1 MIVVSRGLWYFHG
14 IEKHNRYGKEKS
26 TKSMEDTASIKPSEY
41 INLSFWNEFQ
51 NSLSALLN
59 VSIAIY
65 DKDGFVLSPPSK
77 ENEICEIIKKQTTK
91 GMELYRDSYKKAIAK
106 AIQTAEPYIYKCY
119 TNQHIF
125 VIPIILDRN
134 MSMAVIGGHVYL
146 SEDDF
151 REFIKRAAGFG
162 LDEVTINELER
173 RVKIV
178 QPKDFFTK
186 PHIVNAVAVPF
197 LRSLY
202 LQGFYE
208 KKYYQMQ
215 SVIDAATPNLLP
227 GKQGEDRYRHIFNA
241 MAVLFDVDTVCV
253 MEKYDKQ
260 TYHTVAAFGR
270 QSSLISNLAISD
282 SLDIIKKVGESK
294 KPAACDSIPDIK
306 DMGLPLG
313 ITSIHIFPMTI
324 WDKVFGL
331 LCIFNTKIPTES
343 IKLLTLL
350 ANQLSFVLEGMKV
363 DRHVMEKTKGI
374 NIPEE
379 AYKTI
384 ASILDQEELYN
395 AILNKSAELVGAEQ
409 GSLML
414 LDGEDTTLTVKA
426 SKGIDKS
433 ILENVKVKTGEG
445 ISGMVI
451 EKGIPIIAKDIESET
466 FGRKNRSRYKTKSLV
481 SIPLKIGSRTIG
493 VINIA
498 DKITGEVFSEDD
510 LQLLLSFACY
520 ASIAL
525 ERGTYYR
532 MTEDL
537 KKISITDSLTE
548 LFNKRYFQERLFEE
562 MERSKRHNEPFTI
575 FMMDID
581 DFKAFNDNYGHIAGD
596 KALKRIAYA
605 IRDAVRSIDVAAR
618 FGGEEFSVILPY
630 TTKANSY
637 VIAERIRRNVEDIRF
652 IGNKTPPGQ
661 VVSISIGIA
670 EFPAD
675 ADSMEDII
683 DKADQAMYL
692 AKAGGKN
699 RVVGYGQ

>member
-1 MIVVSRGLWYFHG
+1 
-14 IEKHNRYGKEKS
+14 
-26 TKSMEDTASIKPSEY
+26 MEDTAFIKPSEY

-65 DKDGFVLSPPSK
+65 DKDGSVLAPPSR

-91 GMELYRDSYKKAIAK
+91 GMELYRDSYKKAIAR
-106 AIQTAEPYIYKCY
+106 AIQTAEPYVYKCY

-162 LDEVTINELER
+162 LDEVTINELEKR
-173 RVKIV
+173 LKIV

-215 SVIDAATPNLLP
+215 SVIDATTPNLLP
-227 GKQGEDRYRHIFNA
+227 GKQEDRYRHIFNA
-241 MAVLFDVDTVCV
+241 MAVLFDVDTACI

-260 TYHTVAAFGR
+260 TYHAVAAFGC
-270 QSSLISNLAISD
+270 QSNLISNWAISD

-294 KPAACDSIPDIK
+294 KPAACDNIPDIK
-306 DMGLPLG
+306 DMGLPPG
-313 ITSIHIFPMTI
+313 ITSIYIFPMAI

-343 IKLLTLL
+343 VKLLALL
-350 ANQLSFVLEGMKV
+350 ANQLSFVMEGMKV
-363 DRHVMEKTKGI
+363 DQHVMEKTKGI
-374 NIPEE
+374 NVSEE

-395 AILNKSAELVGAEQ
+395 AILNKSTELVGAEQ

-414 LDGEDTTLTVKA
+414 LDGEDTILTVKA

-451 EKGIPIIAKDIESET
+451 EKGTPIIAKDIESET
-466 FGRKNRSRYKTKSLV
+466 FGRKNRSRYKTKSLI

-498 DKITGEVFSEDD
+498 DKITGEVFSEGD

-537 KKISITDSLTE
+537 KKISVTDPLTE
-548 LFNKRYFQERLFEE
+548 LFNRRYFQERLFEE
-562 MERSKRHNEPFTI
+562 MERSRRHNEPFTI
-575 FMMDID
+575 FIMDID
-581 DFKAFNDNYGHIAGD
+581 DFKALNDNYGHIAGD

-652 IGNKTPPGQ
+652 IGNKIPPGQ

-675 ADSMEDII
+675 ADSMEDLI

>member
-1 MIVVSRGLWYFHG
+1 MV
-14 IEKHNRYGKEKS
+14 KKKS
-26 TKSMEDTASIKPSEY
+26 AESMESTASIKPSEY

-51 NSLSALLN
+51 NSLSTLLN

-65 DKDGFVLSPPSK
+65 DKDGSVLAPPSR
-77 ENEICEIIKKQTTK
+77 ENEMCEIIKKQTIK

-106 AIQTAEPYIYKCY
+106 AIQMAEPYVYKCY

-134 MSMAVIGGHVYL
+134 MSMAVIGGHAYL

-162 LDEVTINELER
+162 LDEATINELER
-173 RVKIV
+173 RLKIV

-186 PHIVNAVAVPF
+186 PHIVNTVVVPF

-227 GKQGEDRYRHIFNA
+227 GKQEDIYRHIFNA
-241 MAVLFDVDTVCV
+241 MAVLFDVDTACV

-260 TYHTVAAFGR
+260 TYHAVAAFGR
-270 QSSLISNLAISD
+270 QSNLISNWTISD
-282 SLDIIKKVGESK
+282 LLDIIKKIGESK
-294 KPAACDSIPDIK
+294 KPVACDSITDIE
-306 DMGLPLG
+306 DMGLPPG
-313 ITSIHIFPMTI
+313 ITSIHIFPMAI
-324 WDKVFGL
+324 WDKAFGL
-331 LCIFNTKIPTES
+331 LCIFNTKVPTES

-350 ANQLSFVLEGMKV
+350 ANQLSFVMEGMKV
-363 DRHVMEKTKGI
+363 DQHVMEKTKGI
-374 NIPEE
+374 NVSEE
-379 AYKTI
+379 AYKAI
-384 ASILDQEELYN
+384 ASILDQEELYD

-451 EKGIPIIAKDIESET
+451 EKGAPIIAKNIESET
-466 FGRKNRSRYKTKSLV
+466 FGRRNRSRYKTKSLV

-510 LQLLLSFACY
+510 LQLLLSFAYY

-537 KKISITDSLTE
+537 KKISVTDSLTE
-548 LFNKRYFQERLFEE
+548 LFNRRYFQERLFEE

-575 FMMDID
+575 FIMDID
-581 DFKAFNDNYGHIAGD
+581 DFKALNDNYGHMTGD
-596 KALKRIAYA
+596 KALKRIAHA
-605 IRDAVRSIDVAAR
+605 ISDAVRSIDVAAR

-630 TTKANSY
+630 TTKVNSY
-637 VIAERIRRNVEDIRF
+637 VIAERIRRNVEDMRF
-652 IGNKTPPGQ
+652 IGNKIPPGQ

-675 ADSMEDII
+675 SDSMEDLI